1 MNFQTKVIILIVGLI
16 LFSIAILTIICSIYF
31 FYTLTRKGLTKM
43 KKKILTFKN
52 IPSPESFKDFIDSN
66 WYKNHNASKLHITSY
81 DNLKLSGIFVRNT
94 KPSKNIVI
102 LSHGYTAS
110 SSAMLCYTSY
120 YYNKGFNILAVDNRC
135 HGESQGKY
143 LGMGY
148 LDHFDILKWID
159 KCKELLGNDCKIILH
174 GVSMGAATVCITAG
188 YNPPKNVKCIIS
200 DCAYDRISD
209 VYKQTI
215 TSSTKILATP
225 IIKGTSLICKLMA
238 GYYFS
243 DAAPINFVSKTPVPI
258 LYIHGDKD
266 TFVPSYMA
274 DNLFNATPPDKR
286 DILLIKGAGHGEA
299 VIKDNQTYFNKI
311 DNFIDKIFYISQYK
325 PKEV

>member
-31 FYTLTRKGLTKM
+31 FYALTRKGLTKM

-66 WYKNHNASKLHITSY
+66 WFKNHNASKLHITSY

-209 VYKQTI
+209 VYKQII

-258 LYIHGDKD
+258 LYILGDND
-266 TFVPSYMA
+266 TFE
-274 DNLFNATPPDKR
+274 
-286 DILLIKGAGHGEA
+286 IG
-299 VIKDNQTYFNKI
+299 
-311 DNFIDKIFYISQYK
+311 
-325 PKEV
+325 

>member
-31 FYTLTRKGLTKM
+31 FYALTRKGLTKM

-120 YYNKGFNILAVDNRC
+120 YYNKGFNILAVDNRWKPRKVFRY
-135 HGESQGKY
+135 G
-143 LGMGY
+143 
-148 LDHFDILKWID
+148 
-159 KCKELLGNDCKIILH
+159 
-174 GVSMGAATVCITAG
+174 
-188 YNPPKNVKCIIS
+188 
-200 DCAYDRISD
+200 
-209 VYKQTI
+209 
-215 TSSTKILATP
+215 
-225 IIKGTSLICKLMA
+225 
-238 GYYFS
+238 
-243 DAAPINFVSKTPVPI
+243 
-258 LYIHGDKD
+258 
-266 TFVPSYMA
+266 
-274 DNLFNATPPDKR
+274 
-286 DILLIKGAGHGEA
+286 
-299 VIKDNQTYFNKI
+299 
-311 DNFIDKIFYISQYK
+311 IFRSFRYT
-325 PKEV
+325 